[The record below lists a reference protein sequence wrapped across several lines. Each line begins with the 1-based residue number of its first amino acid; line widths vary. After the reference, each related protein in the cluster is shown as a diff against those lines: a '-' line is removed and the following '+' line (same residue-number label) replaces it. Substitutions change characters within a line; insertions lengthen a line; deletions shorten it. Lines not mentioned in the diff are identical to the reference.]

1 MSSLATRR
9 QGIAADEAV
18 LYVATAVALAS
29 AMLAAGW
36 ASGSAR
42 VGFVGAGL
50 VSLGVWVSWHTRL
63 WRRRRRLLLGL
74 LIGLLSAGSL
84 QALISWETTTEVGR
98 LYVAQADIGLH
109 LALRMSVALV
119 GFSFLLFIREMLP
132 FSLVPGLA
140 LFGLAGGRGTE
151 AVAFGGFLI
160 FLPSALISVG
170 QAMMLSGVPANWR
183 SAESP
188 RATARW
194 RYRHWLMIS
203 LLIATI
209 LLVGAAIHFPARAYG
224 TQYYWHLAM
233 MDFGGRGLGNI
244 MRDRR
249 PTELG
254 RSYSVGRG
262 PIAPVERPVFS
273 FEGTP
278 SGFWRGEVY
287 DQYLGTAWRS
297 SDDSP
302 LPLPVRDGTL
312 AVQEF
317 FPAPSEESLLAH
329 TVRAETD
336 LQMVLYSPG
345 QIQQAILPGAVSR
358 SLPQG
363 VYVDKFGCIFA
374 PGSAL
379 SAGARYQIVSYP
391 LGADPMSSRQAGA
404 QAPSALDELD
414 ESYLRIPL
422 SARRAAD
429 LARRVAA
436 NASTPTDKLAA
447 LVTYLQQNY
456 AYTLNPPAVPFGE
469 DAAEYFLFQS
479 RRGYCDLFA
488 TALAIMGRGVGI
500 PTRFVTGYAGGR
512 YDPESGR
519 YVLRETD
526 AHAWVE
532 AYVSPYG
539 WVSIDPAPAGDAP
552 PVPPLQR
559 TFLSLRFFSQ
569 DRPVLAV
576 ALVVA
581 CGAALVLVVMLLQRA
596 RAGRRLLSH
605 EGSDPAAIVLRA
617 YARLSHILGRTGRP
631 RPPAQTPLEYLRA
644 LESGSA
650 RTSGR
655 VRPLPLASLAP
666 IRSLTEMFVL
676 ARYGRRLV
684 EADAAQIA
692 LQRLEEA
699 RLALRKPS

>member
-1 MSSLATRR
+1 VSSLATRR

-18 LYVATAVALAS
+18 LYVATAVALSS
-29 AMLAAGW
+29 AILAAGW

-50 VSLGVWVSWHTRL
+50 VSLGVWVSWHTRS
-63 WRRRRRLLLGL
+63 WPRSRRLLMGA

-84 QALISWETTTEVGR
+84 QALISWEMATEVGR
-98 LYVAQADIGLH
+98 LYVAPADIGLH

-119 GFSFLLFIREMLP
+119 GFSFLLFVREMLP

-151 AVAFGGFLI
+151 AVAFGCFLL
-160 FLPSALISVG
+160 FLPSGLISVG
-170 QAMMLSGVPANWR
+170 QAMMLSGVTANWR

-188 RATARW
+188 RAIARW
-194 RYRHWLMIS
+194 RYRHWLTIS

-209 LLVGAAIHFPARAYG
+209 LLVGLAIHFPAYAYG
-224 TQYYWHLAM
+224 TRYYWHLGM
-233 MDFGGRGLGNI
+233 MDFGGSGVGDI
-244 MRDRR
+244 VRDRR
-249 PTELG
+249 STELA

-262 PIAPVERPVFS
+262 PIAPAERPVFS

-278 SGFWRGEVY
+278 SGLWRGEVY
-287 DQYLGTAWRS
+287 DQYLGTSWRS

-302 LPLPVRDGTL
+302 RPLPVRDGIL

-317 FPAPSEESLLAH
+317 LRAPSEESLLTH
-329 TVRAETD
+329 TVRAEAD
-336 LQMVLYSPG
+336 LEMILYSPG
-345 QIQQAILPGAVSR
+345 QIQQAILPAAVFR
-358 SLPQG
+358 SLPEG
-363 VYVDKFGCIFA
+363 VYVDKFGCVFA

-379 SAGARYQIVSYP
+379 SAGARYQIVSHS
-391 LGADPMSSRQAGA
+391 LGGAPMSSRQAGA
-404 QAPSALDELD
+404 QTPRAPDELD

-422 SARRAAD
+422 GARRAAD
-429 LARRVAA
+429 LARSVAA

-447 LVTYLQQNY
+447 LVTYLQQNC
-456 AYTLNPPAVPFGE
+456 AYTLNPPAVPLGE
-469 DAAEYFLFQS
+469 DAVEHFLFQS

-519 YVLRETD
+519 YVLRESD

-539 WVSIDPAPAGDAP
+539 WVSIDPAPAGDVP
-552 PVPPLQR
+552 PVPPLQKA
-559 TFLSLRFFSQ
+559 FLSLRFLSQ
-569 DRPVLAV
+569 DRPALTV
-576 ALVVA
+576 AFVVT
-581 CGAALVLVVMLLQRA
+581 CGAVLVLVALLLRRA
-596 RAGRRLLSH
+596 RAGRRLLSP
-605 EGSDPAAIVLRA
+605 EGNDPATIVRRA
-617 YARLSHILGRTGRP
+617 YARLSHILGKTGRP
-631 RPPAQTPLEYLRA
+631 RPPTQTPLEYLRA

-655 VRPLPLASLAP
+655 VRPLPLASLTP
-666 IRSLTEMFVL
+666 IRSLTDMFVV
-676 ARYGRRLV
+676 ARYGHRPV
-684 EADAAQIA
+684 EAEAARVA

>member
-194 RYRHWLMIS
+194 RYRHWLMIG

-209 LLVGAAIHFPARAYG
+209 LLVGAAIHFPAYAYG

-233 MDFGGRGLGNI
+233 MDFGGGGRGGT
-244 MRDRR
+244 MRDQR
-249 PTELG
+249 PAELG

-262 PIAPVERPVFS
+262 PIAPAERPVFS

-297 SDDSP
+297 SDESP
-302 LPLPVRDGTL
+302 RPLRVRDGILT
-312 AVQEF
+312 VQELLH
-317 FPAPSEESLLAH
+317 APSEESLLTH

-345 QIQQAILPGAVSR
+345 QIQQAILPAAVSR

-363 VYVDKFGCIFA
+363 VYVDKFGCVFA

-391 LGADPMSSRQAGA
+391 LGVAPMSSRQAGTPT
-404 QAPSALDELD
+404 PSALDELD

-429 LARRVAA
+429 LARRVAG

-447 LVTYLQQNY
+447 LVTYLQQNC
-456 AYTLNPPAVPFGE
+456 AYTLNPPAVPLGE
-469 DAAEYFLFQS
+469 DAAEHFLFQS

-512 YDPESGR
+512 YEPESGR
-519 YVLRETD
+519 YVLRESD

-559 TFLSLRFFSQ
+559 TFLSLRFFFQ
-569 DRPVLAV
+569 DSPVLTG
-576 ALVVA
+576 ALVVT
-581 CGAALVLVVMLLQRA
+581 CGAALVLIALLLRRA
-596 RAGRRLLSH
+596 RAGRGPLFL
-605 EGSDPAAIVLRA
+605 EGNDPATIVLRA

-666 IRSLTEMFVL
+666 IRSLTEMFVVV
-676 ARYGRRLV
+676 RYGHRPV
-684 EADAAQIA
+684 EADAGRVA

>member
-9 QGIAADEAV
+9 QSIAVDEAV
-18 LYVATAVALAS
+18 LYLATAVALAS
-29 AMLAAGW
+29 AVLAAGW
-36 ASGSAR
+36 ASGSAG
-42 VGFVGAGL
+42 VGFVGAAL

-63 WRRRRRLLLGL
+63 WRRNKRVLLGL
-74 LIGLLSAGSL
+74 LLGLLSAGSL
-84 QALISWETTTEVGR
+84 QALISWEIATGVGR

-119 GFSFLLFIREMLP
+119 GFSFLLFVREMLP

-140 LFGLAGGRGTE
+140 LFGLAGGRGVE

-188 RATARW
+188 RAIARW
-194 RYRHWLMIS
+194 RWRHWLTIS

-209 LLVGAAIHFPARAYG
+209 LLVGAAIHFPAYAYG
-224 TQYYWHLAM
+224 RQYYWHLAT
-233 MDFGGRGLGNI
+233 MDFGGRGLGNVS
-244 MRDRR
+244 RDRGSA
-249 PTELG
+249 ELG

-262 PIAPVERPVFS
+262 PIVPAERPVFS

-278 SGFWRGEVY
+278 SGLWRGEVY
-287 DQYLGTAWRS
+287 DHYLGTAWRS

-302 LPLPVRDGTL
+302 LPLPVRDGALT
-312 AVQEF
+312 VRGF
-317 FPAPSEESLLAH
+317 PPAPSEESLLTH

-336 LQMVLYSPG
+336 LQMILYSPG
-345 QIQQAILPGAVSR
+345 QIQRAILPGAVSR

-363 VYVDKFGCIFA
+363 VYVDKFGCVFA
-374 PGSAL
+374 PGGAL

-391 LGADPMSSRQAGA
+391 LEATPMSPREAGA
-404 QAPSALDELD
+404 PSPSALD

-422 SARRAAD
+422 GARRAAD

-436 NASTPTDKLAA
+436 NASTPTDKMAA

-488 TALAIMGRGVGI
+488 TTLAIMGRGVGI

-519 YVLRETD
+519 HVMRESD

-532 AYVSPYG
+532 AYISPYG
-539 WVSIDPAPAGDAP
+539 WVSIDPAPAGDVP
-552 PVPPLQR
+552 PIPPLQR
-559 TFLSLRFFSQ
+559 TLLSLRFFSQ
-569 DRPVLAV
+569 DRPALIIT
-576 ALVVA
+576 LVVMF
-581 CGAALVLVVMLLQRA
+581 GAALVLVVMLRRRA
-596 RAGRRLLSH
+596 RAGRGLLSP
-605 EGSDPAAIVLRA
+605 EGNDPATIVLRA
-617 YARLSHILGRTGRP
+617 YARLSRILGRTGRP

-644 LESGSA
+644 LECRSE

-655 VRPLPLASLAP
+655 VGPLPLAVLAP
-666 IRSLTEMFVL
+666 IRSLTEMFVV
-676 ARYGRRLV
+676 ARYGHRPV
-684 EADAAQIA
+684 DADAAQIA
-692 LQRLEEA
+692 LERLEEA
-699 RLALRKPS
+699 RLALRKVS